1 MEINLN
7 NVRLLVESTPGMGD
21 LIMLTPALRE
31 LKNQFPECEITIM
44 SHPGNLKMVDRLPY
58 VSRVCPIDKSV
69 TGILKTARL
78 LHQQD
83 IIIFTTWQ
91 SLYARMLKFLRVS
104 FCAGVCKEKYL
115 KRKYFHLVLPHLDS
129 YGTQYRP
136 QSIANQLEQALGMQ
150 LSIDAHYDVSTPT
163 EEEWHSVKTKLHQL
177 GRSLNEEKP
186 YIVFAPVGR
195 TAQSIPPSLVTAAI
209 EHLQKNYPYE
219 IVLSHDHPLSYL
231 QSLKQQ
237 EGTNN
242 IYDLSGCLSLREL
255 IALLDRAQLVIAT
268 DSGPMHIACARKT
281 PTIALFTTDVP
292 SRWAGPFCHPIS
304 MHMTCSSTC
313 NSEKSKTCLKMGC
326 LNGITVDIIHNA
338 IDEILF
344 SSQKAVTP

>member
-1 MEINLN
+1 MKINLN
-7 NVRLLVESTPGMGD
+7 NMRLLIESTPGMGD

-31 LKNQFPECEITIM
+31 LKNQFPGCEITIM

-163 EEEWHSVKTKLHQL
+163 EEEWQSVKTKLHQL

-195 TAQSIPPSLVTAAI
+195 TAQSIPSSLVMAAI

-281 PTIALFTTDVP
+281 PSIALFTTDVP

-313 NSEKSKTCLKMGC
+313 NAEVARTCLEKKC
-326 LNGITVDIIHNA
+326 LTKITPNMICST
-338 IDEILF
+338 IDQVIC
-344 SSQKAVTP
+344 SI